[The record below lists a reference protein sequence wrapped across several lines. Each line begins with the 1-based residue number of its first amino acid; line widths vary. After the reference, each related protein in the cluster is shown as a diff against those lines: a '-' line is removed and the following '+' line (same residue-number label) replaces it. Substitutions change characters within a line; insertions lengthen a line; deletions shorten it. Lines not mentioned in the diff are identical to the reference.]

1 MGNAVQSIPDLYVI
15 LYGFVQG
22 YEALYN
28 IYLFYNILDNIFYI
42 IFDNMLTLIMI
53 SFITNYCGNKDDNV
67 EQIKK

>member
-1 MGNAVQSIPDLYVI
+1 MKLCTIY
-15 LYGFVQG
+15 
-22 YEALYN
+22 
-28 IYLFYNILDNIFYI
+28 IYLFYNIIDNIFYI